1 MGVRFYKDKSISFYI
16 PCKEIVDYFSLI
28 QTEEGVWKTKFGET
42 ICINSKLLEFDNEC
56 LLIKKESLLNF
67 LNTKKLSIG
76 WKIYLRKNFSLGS
89 TDW

>member
-1 MGVRFYKDKSISFYI
+1 WSEAYKNYKEGYLTESDGKLCPAIYEYFWELDYSVKDKSISFYI

-56 LLIKKESLLNF
+56 LL
-67 LNTKKLSIG
+67 
-76 WKIYLRKNFSLGS
+76 
-89 TDW
+89 